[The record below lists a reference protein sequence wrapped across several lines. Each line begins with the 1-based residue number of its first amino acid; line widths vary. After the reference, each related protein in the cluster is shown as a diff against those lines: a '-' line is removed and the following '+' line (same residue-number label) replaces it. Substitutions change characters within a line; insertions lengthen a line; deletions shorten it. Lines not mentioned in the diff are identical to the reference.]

1 MFVSILETDNIAAL
15 DRQADPND
23 HDELQNCVVATAQ
36 KNSMQQVHTT
46 HFLSGIGTFTP
57 VEKANEGMRYVSLC
71 CLMLW
76 EYVYFFK

>member
-23 HDELQNCVVATAQ
+23 HDELQNCVVATTQ
-36 KNSMQQVHTT
+36 KNSMQQEHTT

-57 VEKANEGMRYVSLC
+57 VEKANEGMRYVLL

-76 EYVYFFK
+76 KYVYFFK